1 MPRDSFGREIDY
13 LRISVIDACNLRC
26 TYCMPLQGARFLP
39 KDDLLTAEEFGQVVD
54 AAVSIGFRK
63 FRLTGGEPTLR
74 RDLEDIIRRIKSVE
88 GAGELS
94 MTTNGILLPD
104 LAADLAAA
112 GLDRI
117 NLHLD
122 TLDEQRL
129 HQIMRRHD
137 LAKAWDGIRAAEDAG
152 LAPIKMNTVVVA
164 GENEHDVVELAKLTL
179 EHDWHIRFIEL
190 MPLGSGPESTYSRDK
205 YVSNQTTSDRIEA
218 ALGKFEPLVN
228 AHPSDESRNF
238 RLPGGKG
245 VVGFISPVSA
255 PFCDACNRMRLTA
268 DGQFHLC
275 LLKND
280 RLDVRKALREGG
292 GLDEV
297 RSVLQRAVS
306 LKPVGHELK
315 DGRSNTALAMHQIG
329 G

>member
-205 YVSNQTTSDRIEA
+205 Y
-218 ALGKFEPLVN
+218 
-228 AHPSDESRNF
+228 
-238 RLPGGKG
+238 
-245 VVGFISPVSA
+245 
-255 PFCDACNRMRLTA
+255 
-268 DGQFHLC
+268 
-275 LLKND
+275 
-280 RLDVRKALREGG
+280 
-292 GLDEV
+292 
-297 RSVLQRAVS
+297 
-306 LKPVGHELK
+306 
-315 DGRSNTALAMHQIG
+315 
-329 G
+329 